1 MAGSDYTT
9 MDSAQSTGNTV
20 LRRRKR
26 FNSKKGVS
34 QVINTTQR
42 VGTTQ
47 VELFTASS
55 TKAKGVLAAAK
66 NIAVNNVGAG
76 TLGVTLKFTNWKD
89 VDEIGTGIF
98 SAAYPADTYMHMIL
112 PKGESINFP
121 TARVLTSTGESD
133 GSSGTQAHKLDGTAL
148 SNLAPASS
156 KYKAVTADHSSGSGD
171 QQTNGALDDATSTTT
186 VAVDDGDYFR
196 VGDIIQIDTEVME
209 VTAISGNNLTV
220 IRASHGSTIATH
232 TDNENINFAFFNA
245 YSRHDKFT
253 TPRTD
258 DGGKYKASNFFGYG
272 RAGDY
277 IKTGLLPGS
286 IAIKCYNPGYQEL
299 GLSGIT
305 PSTNSGLTAGG
316 SYWLKIQIDGS
327 TAESINFVVD
337 SSNTNF
343 GGRNGII
350 SKIQEVLDE
359 KYYNTAAN
367 IFEKKAVV
375 GIVNGDIRFTSG
387 SYLSTSS
394 IALSAGTDGA
404 SASYNIFGHATN
416 PTGRIPGLNNIEG
429 AVAARLPDDTITDP
443 LTGETVSNSSA
454 FMYDDGNGNLIGNG
468 RGTINYDSGAI
479 DFTSKP
485 NAEFVVSAN
494 YASPLTG
501 KLNADYKNVISEIRV
516 HSANPKLTGKVN
528 LVVGG

>member
-1 MAGSDYTT
+1 MAGYST
-9 MDSAQSTGNTV
+9 DSGTATPSSTGGMNARNKV
-20 LRRRKR
+20 S
-26 FNSKKGVS
+26 SKKGIS
-34 QVINTTQR
+34 QILSSTQR

-55 TKAKGVLAAAK
+55 TKAKGALSAAK

-98 SAAYPADTYMHMIL
+98 SAAYPANTYMHMLL

-156 KYKAVTADHSSGSGD
+156 MYKIVTADHSSGSGD
-171 QQTNGALDDATSTTT
+171 QQLNGAINDSASTTT
-186 VAVDDGDYFR
+186 VTVDDGDYFR
-196 VGDIIQIDTEVME
+196 VGDIIQVDTEVME
-209 VTAISGNNLTV
+209 VTAISSNDLTV
-220 IRASHGSTIATH
+220 IRAAYGSTIASH
-232 TDNENINFAFFNA
+232 SDNANISFAFFNA
-245 YSRHDKFT
+245 YNRHNKYS

-258 DGGKYKASNFFGYG
+258 DDGKFKASNFFGYG
-272 RAGDY
+272 RSGDY

-286 IAIKCYNPGYQEL
+286 IAIKCYKSGYQEL
-299 GLSGIT
+299 GMSGIT

-316 SYWLKIQIDGS
+316 SYWFKISVDGS

-367 IFEKKAVV
+367 IFEKRAAVS
-375 GIVNGDIRFTSG
+375 IVNGDIRFTSG
-387 SYLSTSS
+387 SYLSTSA

-404 SASYNIFGHATN
+404 SAAYNIFGHATN
-416 PTGRIPGLNNIEG
+416 PTGRIPGLDNIEG
-429 AVAARLPDDTITDP
+429 AIAAKLPDDTITDP
-443 LTGETVSNSSA
+443 LTGDEVSNSSA

-468 RGTINYDSGAI
+468 RGTINYDSGEI
-479 DFTSKP
+479 DFKSKP
-485 NAEFVVSAN
+485 NAEFVISAN

-501 KLNADYKNVISEIRV
+501 QLNADYKNVISEIRV

-528 LVVGG
+528 LVIGG